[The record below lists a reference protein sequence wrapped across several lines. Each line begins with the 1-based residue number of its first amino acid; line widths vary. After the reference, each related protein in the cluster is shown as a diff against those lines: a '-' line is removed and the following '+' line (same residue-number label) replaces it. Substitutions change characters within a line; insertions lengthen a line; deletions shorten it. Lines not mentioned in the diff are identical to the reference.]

1 MGMRSK
7 FFFFIYDTLL
17 FFFLFLMMFY
27 DDITTILSH
36 YFPGLAALCVQWG
49 LMARLTWWEYSWDV
63 MEPISVRNLIFI
75 FFFFFPKRK
84 EKHRRY
90 TYKLHENLLID
101 HFFLFLLMSQIS
113 ILLHLELRFSVMHFI
128 LLHRNPLNMKIQ
140 LKLLLQNDKLNY
152 MQIINLI
159 WINGLH

>member
-1 MGMRSK
+1 LNAKKSELDKIAERTGRNIALMGMRSK

-75 FFFFFPKRK
+75 FFFFFQR
-84 EKHRRY
+84 EKKNIVDTPTNY
-90 TYKLHENLLID
+90 
-101 HFFLFLLMSQIS
+101 
-113 ILLHLELRFSVMHFI
+113 
-128 LLHRNPLNMKIQ
+128 MKI
-140 LKLLLQNDKLNY
+140 Y
-152 MQIINLI
+152 
-159 WINGLH
+159 